1 MKMKKLVLMIV
12 PLIVFYSTTIIAQ
25 DTPQPATEEGEDL
38 DLQGVATLFK
48 ESETLEE
55 FEEKL
60 NSEEAEVNNLDLNKD
75 GEIDYL
81 RVLESVEGST
91 HLIVVQA
98 TLGENAYQDVC
109 TIEVDKDDDGNTYVQ
124 IVGDKS
130 IYGDGYIL
138 EPPAEEQETVNKTAI
153 VVVLIGPGYR
163 PWRSPY
169 RWGRY
174 PPMFRPR
181 PPIARSRY
189 RSRMSSRYPKKGRW
203 GHSNKRKSRGA
214 TTMHKSS
221 RKSSSKAKTTQRKGK
236 SSPNRKN

>member
-1 MKMKKLVLMIV
+1 MKKIGLIIISLVVFSFHSIV
-12 PLIVFYSTTIIAQ
+12 AQ
-25 DTPQPATEEGEDL
+25 EAPQPATEEGEDL
-38 DLQGVATLFK
+38 DLQGVAALFK
-48 ESETLEE
+48 DSETLEE

-91 HLIVVQA
+91 HLIVIQA
-98 TLGENAYQDVC
+98 SLGENAYQDVC
-109 TIEVDKDDDGNTYVQ
+109 TIEVDKDEDGNTYVQ

-138 EPPAEEQETVNKTAI
+138 EPPPEEQKSVNKTAI

-174 PPMFRPR
+174 PPWFRPR
-181 PPIARSRY
+181 PPIARSMY

-221 RKSSSKAKTTQRKGK
+221 RKSSNKAKTTQRKGQ
-236 SSPNRKN
+236 SSPNKKN